1 MKPSLA
7 TTPARPTPFITPG
20 LPAFLVGMALAC
32 ILASPPAA
40 AEVLSLEQV
49 VQQEP
54 VNGPEGIPRPIRG
67 QSMEQVRRQFGA
79 PAQELPWVGTPPI
92 TRWVYDKFTVYFEGR
107 SVIDSVVNR

>member
-1 MKPSLA
+1 MNPFSSN
-7 TTPARPTPFITPG
+7 TEARPMPLTSRG
-20 LPAFLVGMALAC
+20 RLALLVGMALVC
-32 ILASPPAA
+32 VLASPQTA
-40 AEVLSLEQV
+40 AEVLTLEQV

>member
-1 MKPSLA
+1 MKPSLS
-7 TTPARPTPFITPG
+7 PVHARPMPLTPPG
-20 LPAFLVGMALAC
+20 RPALLVSMALAC
-32 ILASPPAA
+32 VLASPLAA

-49 VQQEP
+49 VQQDP
-54 VNGPEGIPRPIRG
+54 VNGPEGIPRPRRG
-67 QSMEQVRRQFGA
+67 QNMEQVRQQFGA